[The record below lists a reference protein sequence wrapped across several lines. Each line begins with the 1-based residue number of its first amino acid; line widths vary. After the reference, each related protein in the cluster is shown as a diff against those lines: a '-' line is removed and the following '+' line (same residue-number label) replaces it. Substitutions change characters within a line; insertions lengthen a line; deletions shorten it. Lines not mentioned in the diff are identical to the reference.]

1 MTLPHSKKFKNILLV
16 EDDRLNQKI
25 TQSMMLQLG
34 YDLEIASTGEQAI
47 DMFHQKKYDLVLL
60 DIGLPDIDG
69 VDLAKIFRKE
79 DETHSRHT
87 PIIAVTA
94 HVRESDKH
102 NCLAAGMDQF
112 VSKPIMMDNLIHS
125 MEAVGA

>member
-1 MTLPHSKKFKNILLV
+1 MTSPRSKKFKNILLV

-69 VDLAKIFRKE
+69 VDLAKIFRRE
-79 DETHSRHT
+79 DKTHSRHT
-87 PIIAVTA
+87 PIIAITA
-94 HVRESDKH
+94 HARESDKN
-102 NCLAAGMDQF
+102 NCLAAGMDEF

-125 MEAVGA
+125 MEAVSA